1 MGRFDLSNHSLDFK
15 KSSVRCTLTF
25 QKGLFRMSKDHK
37 AGPAEKETKRDKK
50 PENFLTKFDK

>member
-25 QKGLFRMSKDHK
+25 QKGLFRMSKDEIQAK
-37 AGPAEKETKRDKK
+37 KTESETDK
-50 PENFLTKFDK
+50 PING